1 MQNEDDLRA
10 LAKIITFIQ
19 AVGIICNASNIYW
32 FLSMTGRQRLNIR
45 DYRPYSAGIP
55 ADDGIL
61 FLTPLLKTVRLSAA
75 PDRLSG
81 FTGY

>member
-1 MQNEDDLRA
+1 
-10 LAKIITFIQ
+10 
-19 AVGIICNASNIYW
+19 
-32 FLSMTGRQRLNIR
+32 MTGRQRLNIR

-81 FTGY
+81 FTGR